1 MNASKV
7 CIFLNYSH
15 HPNTADDFSSL
26 SVVLG
31 SLGGDVWLIVEVLSP
46 PSSRTS
52 ATFALILSSISV
64 KVEMVERFLVC
75 LLKHVPEVLG
85 YSNDNID

>member
-7 CIFLNYSH
+7 CMFLNYSH
-15 HPNTADDFSSL
+15 HLNAADDFSSL

-31 SLGGDVWLIVEVLSP
+31 SLGGDVWLIVDVLSP

-64 KVEMVERFLVC
+64 RWRWWRDFWFVC
-75 LLKHVPEVLG
+75 
-85 YSNDNID
+85 